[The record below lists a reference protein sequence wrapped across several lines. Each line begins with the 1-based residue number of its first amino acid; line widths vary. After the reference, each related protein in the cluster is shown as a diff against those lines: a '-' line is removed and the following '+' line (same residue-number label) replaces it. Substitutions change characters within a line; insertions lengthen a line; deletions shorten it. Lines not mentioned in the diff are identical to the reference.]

1 MERSFLK
8 KKTKLLRCHA
18 SLDEKEL
25 AATFRRNRLETPKLG
40 VHAWKHF
47 QAEE

>member
-1 MERSFLK
+1 MERSLK
-8 KKTKLLRCHA
+8 KTLFGFHA

-25 AATFRRNRLETPKLG
+25 AATFRRNRLQTPKPG

-47 QAEE
+47 QAEEE